1 LCGRKIIGN
10 DEGKGNVAALWI
22 NVGIAFEVFGLLPA
36 LVDDGRFKTEKGTV
50 ITKSLG
56 GKITVLIPP
65 SPDLPLRCAARPVV
79 TSCGGLRD

>member
-56 GKITVLIPP
+56 
-65 SPDLPLRCAARPVV
+65 
-79 TSCGGLRD
+79 